1 MWSDMREA
9 TGSFE
14 FVKILTTRPE
24 VESNEDKKV
33 RHEMEAM
40 WFAQT
45 HVKINGKK
53 ECERWCA
60 ANKGKRLHQLVTPS
74 DRAYLKLL
82 LEDRADVYAEDC
94 VLKASLKG
102 KDIERYK
109 QFKRSA
115 KCFNPEDKK
124 R

>member
-24 VESNEDKKV
+24 VESNEDKKM
-33 RHEMEAM
+33 RHDMEAM
-40 WFAQT
+40 WFALT
-45 HVKINGKK
+45 HVKIDGKK

-60 ANKGKRLHQLVTPS
+60 ANKGKRLHQHVTPS

-82 LEDRADVYAEDC
+82 LEDRADVYVEDY

-102 KDIERYK
+102 KDIELYK